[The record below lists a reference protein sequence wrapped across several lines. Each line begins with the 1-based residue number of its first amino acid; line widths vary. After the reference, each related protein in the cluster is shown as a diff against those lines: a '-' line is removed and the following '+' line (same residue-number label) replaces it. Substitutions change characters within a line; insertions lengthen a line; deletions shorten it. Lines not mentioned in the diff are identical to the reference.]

1 MLTLPLCIPY
11 INQNQ
16 VQRINSVVSIFS
28 SAGGKSLHLTTVHCS
43 CKDMWSLRG
52 KEFFFS
58 SRWDW
63 SPHLPYLTAT
73 LPVQPSN
80 QLGLNLFKLEFFQVV
95 LMGGGRVGGGG
106 GWSIW
111 KSGGP
116 KMHNLPSYVG
126 INSADP
132 AQSIS

>member
-28 SAGGKSLHLTTVHCS
+28 SAGGKSLHLTTVHCP

-80 QLGLNLFKLEFFQVV
+80 QLGLNPFKLEFFQVV
-95 LMGGGRVGGGG
+95 LKKFLNFELLSFTNSVDIIFELTTAYTTSRVECETC
-106 GWSIW
+106 
-111 KSGGP
+111 
-116 KMHNLPSYVG
+116 
-126 INSADP
+126 
-132 AQSIS
+132 